1 MPTNTDYTPAEIDSR
16 AEALKQKL
24 INIALARKIA
34 TSPDELAVRDIL
46 PSEDLNYSREYWTSP
61 ILTTNSFQPAVSV
74 RVADNKVIGFF
85 GVANPYTDKT
95 TTELRFKIGPGGSK
109 ILNVYELEP
118 VLNEQNKIAV
128 FDEDIIYK
136 NGEYATIEAYLASSA
151 STGTSTIALLGF
163 VVEPKGETVNQG

>member
-1 MPTNTDYTPAEIDSR
+1 MPLNTDYTPSEIDSR

-24 INIALARKIA
+24 INLALARKIA

-46 PSEDLNYSREYWTSP
+46 PVEDLNYSKEYWSSATLASG
-61 ILTTNSFQPAVSV
+61 SFQPAVSV

-85 GVANPYTDKT
+85 GVANPYTDT
-95 TTELRFKIGPGGSK
+95 NTTELRFRIGPGGSRT
-109 ILNVYELEP
+109 INIYELEP
-118 VLNEQNKIAV
+118 ILKEENKIAA

-136 NGEYATIEAYLASSA
+136 NGEYATIDLYLTA
-151 STGTSTIALLGF
+151 TGNSTIALLGF